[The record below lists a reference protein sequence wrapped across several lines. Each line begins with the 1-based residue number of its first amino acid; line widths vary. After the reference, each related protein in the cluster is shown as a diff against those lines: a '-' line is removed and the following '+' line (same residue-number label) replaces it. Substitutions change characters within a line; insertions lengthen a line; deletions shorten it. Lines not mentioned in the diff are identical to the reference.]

1 MSESRRSW
9 TVAVDRGR
17 CLGTGVCCFYA
28 PSTFDLDGDGRSMV
42 VDPDGDPDDAVR
54 NAVEACP
61 TRALT
66 IVGAVGSP
74 SASGGDDE
82 GGSPG

>member
-1 MSESRRSW
+1 MSELPRSW
-9 TVAVDRGR
+9 TVEVDRSR

-28 PSTFDLDGDGRSMV
+28 PSTFDLDEEGRSTV

-66 IVGAVGSP
+66 IVEVGRSP
-74 SASGGDDE
+74 VRDA
-82 GGSPG
+82 